1 VLLGG
6 EPFRLLR
13 LSPAGAAILDDLCGA
28 DLSGG
33 KSSGTRSEG
42 PAATALA
49 ARLATGGLLHPLPAA
64 RSAAVDEV
72 TVVVPVRDDDRTV
85 ARLLEQLRAEFA
97 GPVVVVDD
105 GSADD
110 SSARLQSVATAA
122 GAVLVRRSNPG
133 GPASARN
140 AARSFLTSPLVAFL
154 DADAVGEP
162 GWLGKLLGH
171 FEDGCLGAVAPRVR
185 AVGHGRLAG
194 YESVSSPL
202 DLGPEPGLVGAHRRL
217 SYVPTAALLC
227 RATALDDIGWF
238 DDALTVGEDVDLL
251 RRLEAAGWRVRYEP
265 RSVVRHDSRPDVV
278 SFLRQRCRYGSS
290 AAALERNHPGT
301 VAPFEGNRWAVTAV
315 LALILPFGRLRYRAL
330 LSLVATAV
338 PARTLRSKLRQVGVA
353 SAGAD
358 AVATLAIAELGSLAG
373 IASALRRAWWPPALA
388 AAGLVPGWRRPIA
401 GALLAAAVAGHVPPW
416 WSARRAAAGAA
427 LASPCEAG
435 EPAACNLAATLGL
448 GALDDLAYGAGL
460 WAGCVRHRSLRAVL
474 PRVGQPGVSPPE
486 EPSRS
491 R

>member
-358 AVATLAIAELGSLAG
+358 AVATLGSLAG

-427 LASPCEAG
+427 PASPCEAG